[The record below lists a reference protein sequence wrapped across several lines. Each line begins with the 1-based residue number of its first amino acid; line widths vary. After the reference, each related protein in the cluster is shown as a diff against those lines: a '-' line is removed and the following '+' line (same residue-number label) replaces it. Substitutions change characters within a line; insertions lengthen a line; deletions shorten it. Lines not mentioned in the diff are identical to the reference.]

1 MTEAGLRER
10 KKQKTRDAIIGAA
23 LDLFAERG
31 YEATTIADIAAAAD
45 IAPRTFFAYFPTKEA
60 VVFHDK
66 ETTVADLR
74 EHLGGRDDGVSAMDA
89 MRAWVEDL
97 VRDIDW
103 QDPRERTRRRLVQDT
118 PVLGEHERANMAEF
132 EDVLAAA
139 VARDLDLPPT
149 HLRPRMVG
157 AAATAALTILSDFY
171 DEAAEAR
178 APDPVA
184 VLDEA
189 LTFLRGGIAALAAQ
203 PPVTP

>member
-10 KKQKTRDAIIGAA
+10 KKQKTRDTIVGAA

-66 ETTVADLR
+66 ETTVNALR
-74 EHLGGRDDGVSAMDA
+74 ERLEGRDAGESAMDA
-89 MRAWVEDL
+89 MRSWVEEL

-103 QDPRERTRRRLVQDT
+103 EDPRERTRRRLVHDT

-132 EDVLAAA
+132 EDVLAVA
-139 VARDLDLPPT
+139 VARDLDLPPA

-157 AAATAALTILSDFY
+157 AAATAALSMLSDFY
-171 DEAAEAR
+171 DGEGEGAT
-178 APDPVA
+178 PDPVA

-189 LTFLRGGIAALAAQ
+189 LTFLRGGIAALAAR